1 MADMMFW
8 RGYPF
13 ITTFVFEPDFW
24 KDLGYTD
31 YFDTYIDLY
40 IGVSGYHG
48 IGLGV
53 CHMTRIESMYTC
65 RFKLNTLVPFPFFS
79 KRVF

>member
-1 MADMMFW
+1 MADMIFW

-31 YFDTYIDLY
+31 YLDTYIDLY
-40 IGVSGYHG
+40 IGVNGHHG
-48 IGLGV
+48 IDLGV

-65 RFKLNTLVPFPFFS
+65 
-79 KRVF
+79 